1 MRGNSLMKGLK
12 KKNIK
17 MNKREYYRVRYPLTC
32 RPNLAI
38 LNSVYEIMDLSE
50 NGIRFFGNDVSRFH
64 SDMKIDGMITFG
76 DGISIGIK
84 GKIIRIDGNN
94 AVMFLMESIPF
105 GRIVA
110 EQRFIKVQFPEYG
123 QEID

>member
-1 MRGNSLMKGLK
+1 MKGLK

-17 MNKREYYRVRYPLTC
+17 MNKREYYRVRYPIAC

-38 LNSVYEIMDLSE
+38 LNSVYEIMDISE
-50 NGIRFFGNDVSRFH
+50 HGIKFLGNDVSRFH
-64 SDMKIDGMITFG
+64 SDMKIDGMITFD

-84 GKIIRIDGNN
+84 GKIIRIDRNN

-110 EQRFIKVQFPEYG
+110 EQRFIKVKYPEYG
-123 QEID
+123 QDID

>member
-1 MRGNSLMKGLK
+1 MKGLK

-17 MNKREYYRVRYPLTC
+17 MNKREYYRVRYPIAC

-38 LNSVYEIMDLSE
+38 LNSVYEIMDISE
-50 NGIRFFGNDVSRFH
+50 HGIRFLGNDVSRFH
-64 SDMKIDGMITFG
+64 SDMKIDGMITFD

-110 EQRFIKVQFPEYG
+110 EQRFIKEKYPEYG
-123 QEID
+123 QNID